1 MLKPVFRRR
10 LIVVSLTLVWLVAS
24 DAVFAQESKPIEPS
38 LSFDI
43 VEPGVGAGGI
53 ASDGKSLWISAQS
66 VQAPDVILQYSFKG
80 KLLNRISL
88 PKAGNIGGG
97 LAHDGKHLYVLDYR
111 SRVATAKGIH
121 FTGGGVVWRLQDNEL
136 KNVATLPEGQVNT
149 FGLAWM
155 NGKLYYGNSP
165 TVQPKST
172 IDSIDSEFK
181 QSDSAD
187 VALYVRGLASDG
199 KTLWCSDTKRVY
211 QLDTKFRVLEE
222 FTPSV
227 GLADLEWSDGS
238 LWGVEHNK
246 NRVHRFSILTEKKK

>member
-1 MLKPVFRRR
+1 MIKAVLR
-10 LIVVSLTLVWLVAS
+10 LQSIVASLTLVWLA
-24 DAVFAQESKPIEPS
+24 ALGAAFAEESKQIEPS

-66 VQAPDVILQYSFKG
+66 ARVPGIILQYSFQG

-88 PKAGNIGGG
+88 PNAGNIGGG

-111 SRVATAKGIH
+111 NRLTTAKGIH
-121 FTGGGVVWRLQDNEL
+121 FTGGGAVWRLQDNQL
-136 KNVATLPEGQVNT
+136 KNVADIPEGQVNT
-149 FGLAWM
+149 CGLAWI

-172 IDSIDSEFK
+172 IDSLDSEFK
-181 QSDSAD
+181 RSDSAD

-199 KTLWCSDTKRVY
+199 ETLWCSDTKRVY
-211 QLDTKFRVLEE
+211 QLDAKFRVLKE

-238 LWGVEHNK
+238 LWGVENNK
-246 NRVHRFSILTEKKK
+246 NRVHRFSIVTEKKK

>member
-1 MLKPVFRRR
+1 MIKPVLRRQS
-10 LIVVSLTLVWLVAS
+10 IVASLAFVWLA
-24 DAVFAQESKPIEPS
+24 ALGAAFAQESRQIEPS

-43 VEPGVGAGGI
+43 VEPGVVAGGI

-66 VQAPDVILQYSFKG
+66 VQAPDVILRYSFKG

-88 PKAGNIGGG
+88 PNAGNIGGG

-111 SRVATAKGIH
+111 NRIATANGTH
-121 FTGGGVVWRLQDNEL
+121 FTGGGAVWRLQGNQL
-136 KNVATLPEGQVNT
+136 KNVADLPEGQVNT

-172 IDSIDSEFK
+172 IHSIDSEFK
-181 QSDSAD
+181 RSDSAD
-187 VALYVRGLASDG
+187 LALYVRGLASDG
-199 KTLWCSDTKRVY
+199 ETLWCSDTKRVY
-211 QLDTKFRVLEE
+211 QLDAKFRVLEE
-222 FTPSV
+222 FTPTI
-227 GLADLEWSDGS
+227 GLADLEWNDGS

-246 NRVHRFSILTEKKK
+246 NRVHRFSVLPEKKK